1 VYKILNIGCLSNQTS
16 FFEDEEDGRD
26 PQGFGYPKSGSSSN
40 EIDENVILFCFLSTT
55 MIPNVSNMLQYLPQ
69 VPTLCFPSFFNQKS
83 YYLFIKTEKRNSTK
97 RKKKYT

>member
-40 EIDENVILFCFLSTT
+40 EIDK
-55 MIPNVSNMLQYLPQ
+55 M
-69 VPTLCFPSFFNQKS
+69 
-83 YYLFIKTEKRNSTK
+83 
-97 RKKKYT
+97 